1 MFYNDPMFNIV
12 YYGLLF
18 IYEEILYK
26 LVLQL
31 PLNVSVIFF
40 SLTIGLFVGYLS
52 QFIPKRINY
61 FIFNIINLLLCIYY
75 GTALIVKNVFGII
88 ITPSTFTMYKQVT
101 SGAFKTLFFDV
112 ITSNILI
119 IILILLPFIVGLFLN
134 RYLSN
139 KPKFTYILV
148 VVTPFI
154 LFLLCSDSL
163 DTFYSNKSDVNKLG
177 VCSSI
182 FMNGDVG
189 LEPGLEPGFESVG
202 EKDDEVTYTPQISNI
217 DFDSI
222 ESDNQAINDLNNY
235 FKNQV
240 PTYTNEYTGMFEG
253 KNLIYIMAESFDG
266 YFVDKELTPTLYKM
280 IHDGLYFKNY
290 YTPTNLSTIG
300 GEFSLLTGL
309 LPDLAVL
316 NNQWNSNYNNNG
328 HHNYY
333 PYGLGNLFKNLGYEV
348 YAYHDYFYNFQN
360 RDYYLK
366 DLGFDNYKACGNG
379 METRMD
385 CSIFPASD
393 DEMINGSIDDY
404 INSDKFMVYYVT
416 VSGHAKW
423 GFGYNAMA
431 EKNKSLVN
439 DLDYSETVRAYISA
453 NLELEKAMT
462 TLLDKLSAAGKL
474 EDTVIVMAS
483 DHHPYFMEDEQME
496 ELAGKELDK
505 YSLYKNDLI
514 IYNPSVED
522 VTVDKICNTIDVLP
536 TVLNL
541 FGIEHDSRII
551 VGKDILSDSDGMAI
565 FADYSWLADND
576 DDYSNVVSNKYLV
589 SKNIMVYDYYRYLF
603 DGATRQSKSEPFLLL
618 IASCNSAKVMVFVPS
633 L

>member
-1 MFYNDPMFNIV
+1 MFNIV

-40 SLTIGLFVGYLS
+40 SLTIGLFAGYLS

-75 GTALIVKNVFGII
+75 GTALIVKKVFGIVI
-88 ITPSTFTMYKQVT
+88 VPSTFTMYKQVT
-101 SGAFKTLFFDV
+101 SGAFKTLFFET

-148 VVTPFI
+148 VVIPFI

-182 FMNGDVG
+182 FMDGDLG
-189 LEPGLEPGFESVG
+189 LESEEQTEQVVN
-202 EKDDEVTYTPQISNI
+202 EEVAVTYKPRISDI
-217 DFDSI
+217 DFDSL

-235 FKNQV
+235 IKNQV
-240 PTYTNEYTGMFEG
+240 PTYTNEYTGMFKG

-280 IHDGLYFKNY
+280 IHDGFYFKNY

-316 NNQWNSNYNNNG
+316 NNQWNGNYNNNG

-333 PYGLGNLFKNLGYEV
+333 PYGLGNLFKNLGYDV

-366 DLGFDNYKACGNG
+366 DLGFDDYKACGNG
-379 METRMD
+379 MEARMD

-431 EKNKSLVN
+431 EKNKGLVR
-439 DLDYSETVRAYISA
+439 DLNYSETVRAYISA

-541 FGIEHDSRII
+541 FGIEYDSRLV
-551 VGKDILSDSDGMAI
+551 VGKDILSDSDGIAV

-603 DGATRQSKSEPFLLL
+603 DGASDKT
-618 IASCNSAKVMVFVPS
+618 
-633 L
+633 

>member
-1 MFYNDPMFNIV
+1 MFNIV

-18 IYEEILYK
+18 LYEEILYK

-31 PLNVSVIFF
+31 PLNVSVVFF

-52 QFIPKRINY
+52 QFIPKKINY

-75 GTALIVKNVFGII
+75 GTALIVKKVFGIVI
-88 ITPSTFTMYKQVT
+88 VPSTFTMYKQVT
-101 SGAFKTLFFDV
+101 SGAFKTLFFET
-112 ITSNILI
+112 IASNILI

-148 VVTPFI
+148 VVIPFI
-154 LFLLCSDSL
+154 LFLLCTDSL
-163 DTFYSNKSDVNKLG
+163 DTFYSNKSDVNELG

-182 FMNGDVG
+182 FMNGDMGLTSG
-189 LEPGLEPGFESVG
+189 LETGHEPGHESDGHESDGHESSGLESN
-202 EKDDEVTYTPQISNI
+202 PQVSDI
-217 DFDSI
+217 DFDSL
-222 ESDNQAINDLNNY
+222 ESDNQVINDLNNY
-235 FKNQV
+235 IKNQV
-240 PTYTNEYTGMFEG
+240 PTYTNEYTGMFKG

-266 YFVDKELTPTLYKM
+266 YFVNEKLTPTLYKM
-280 IHDGLYFKNY
+280 IHDGFYFKNY

-316 NNQWNSNYNNNG
+316 NNQWNGNYNNNG

-333 PYGLGNLFKNLGYEV
+333 PYGLGNLFKNLDYDV

-366 DLGFDNYKACGNG
+366 DLGFDSYKACGNG

-439 DLDYSETVRAYISA
+439 DLEYSETVKAYISA

-483 DHHPYFMEDEQME
+483 DHHPYFMEDKQME
-496 ELAGKELDK
+496 ELAGKKLDK
-505 YSLYKNDLI
+505 YSLYKSDLI
-514 IYNPSVED
+514 IYNPSVEN
-522 VTVDKICNTIDVLP
+522 VEIDKVCNTIDVLP

-541 FGIEHDSRII
+541 FGIEYDSRLI
-551 VGKDILSDSDGMAI
+551 VGEDILSNSEGMAI
-565 FADYSWLADND
+565 FADYSWLTDND
-576 DDYSNVVSNKYLV
+576 NDYSNVVNNKYLV

-603 DGATRQSKSEPFLLL
+603 DGASG
-618 IASCNSAKVMVFVPS
+618 
-633 L
+633 

>member
-1 MFYNDPMFNIV
+1 MFNIV

-18 IYEEILYK
+18 LYEEILYK

-31 PLNVSVIFF
+31 PLNVSVVFF

-52 QFIPKRINY
+52 QFIPKKINY

-75 GTALIVKNVFGII
+75 GTALIVKKVFGIVI
-88 ITPSTFTMYKQVT
+88 VPSTFTMYKQVT
-101 SGAFKTLFFDV
+101 SGAFKTLFFET

-148 VVTPFI
+148 VVIPFI

-182 FMNGDVG
+182 FMDGDLGLISGHESGHESDGHESDGHESDG
-189 LEPGLEPGFESVG
+189 LESN
-202 EKDDEVTYTPQISNI
+202 PQVSDI
-217 DFDSI
+217 DFDSL

-235 FKNQV
+235 IKNQV
-240 PTYTNEYTGMFEG
+240 PTYTNEYTGMFKG

-280 IHDGLYFKNY
+280 IHDGFYFKNY

-316 NNQWNSNYNNNG
+316 NNQWNGNYNNNG

-333 PYGLGNLFKNLGYEV
+333 PYGLGNLFKELDYDV

-366 DLGFDNYKACGNG
+366 DLGFDDYKACGNG

-404 INSDKFMVYYVT
+404 INSDSFMVYYVT

-431 EKNKSLVN
+431 EKNKDLVS
-439 DLDYSETVRAYISA
+439 DLNYSDTVRAYISA

-496 ELAGKELDK
+496 ELASKELDK

-536 TVLNL
+536 TVLNM
-541 FGIEHDSRII
+541 FGIEYDSRLI
-551 VGKDILSDSDGMAI
+551 VGKDILSNSDGVAI

-589 SKNIMVYDYYRYLF
+589 SKNIMVYDYYRYLY
-603 DGATRQSKSEPFLLL
+603 DNGS
-618 IASCNSAKVMVFVPS
+618 
-633 L
+633 

>member
-1 MFYNDPMFNIV
+1 MFNIV
-12 YYGLLF
+12 YYGFLF
-18 IYEEILYK
+18 LYEEILYK

-40 SLTIGLFVGYLS
+40 SLTIGLFAGYLS

-75 GTALIVKNVFGII
+75 GTALIVKKVFGIV
-88 ITPSTFTMYKQVT
+88 ITPSIFTMYKQVT
-101 SGAFKTLFFDV
+101 SGAFKTLFFET
-112 ITSNILI
+112 IASNFLI

-182 FMNGDVG
+182 FMDGDLG
-189 LEPGLEPGFESVG
+189 LISGQESDGHESVVR
-202 EKDDEVTYTPQISNI
+202 EEVAVTYNPQVSDI
-217 DFDSI
+217 DFDSL

-235 FKNQV
+235 IKNQA
-240 PTYTNEYTGMFEG
+240 PTYTNEYTGMFKG

-280 IHDGLYFKNY
+280 IHDGFYFKNY

-316 NNQWNSNYNNNG
+316 NNQWNGNYNNNG

-333 PYGLGNLFKNLGYEV
+333 PYGLGNLFKELDYDV

-366 DLGFDNYKACGNG
+366 DLGFDNYTACGNG

-439 DLDYSETVRAYISA
+439 DLEYSETVRAYISA

-474 EDTVIVMAS
+474 DDTVIVMAS

-496 ELAGKELDK
+496 ELASKELDK

-514 IYNPSVED
+514 IYNPSVEN
-522 VTVDKICNTIDVLP
+522 VEIDKVCNTIDVLP

-541 FGIEHDSRII
+541 FGIEYDSRLI

-565 FADYSWLADND
+565 FADYSWLTDND
-576 DDYSNVVSNKYLV
+576 NDYSNVVSNKYLV

-603 DGATRQSKSEPFLLL
+603 DGASNKT
-618 IASCNSAKVMVFVPS
+618 
-633 L
+633 

>member
-1 MFYNDPMFNIV
+1 MFNIV
-12 YYGLLF
+12 CYGLLF
-18 IYEEILYK
+18 LYEEILYK

-52 QFIPKRINY
+52 QIIPKRINY

-75 GTALIVKNVFGII
+75 GTALIVKKVFGIVI
-88 ITPSTFTMYKQVT
+88 VPSTFTMYKQVT
-101 SGAFKTLFFDV
+101 GGAFKTLFFDV

-148 VVTPFI
+148 VVIPFI
-154 LFLLCSDSL
+154 LFLLCTDSL
-163 DTFYSNKSDVNKLG
+163 DMFYSNKSDVDKLG

-182 FMNGDVG
+182 FMNGDLGLVSGQESGHEPDG
-189 LEPGLEPGFESVG
+189 LESDGHESSGLESN
-202 EKDDEVTYTPQISNI
+202 PQVSDI
-217 DFDSI
+217 DFDSL
-222 ESDNQAINDLNNY
+222 ESDNQTINDLNNY
-235 FKNQV
+235 IKNQV
-240 PTYTNEYTGMFEG
+240 PTYTNEYTGMFKG

-266 YFVDKELTPTLYKM
+266 YFVGKELTPTLYKM
-280 IHDGLYFKNY
+280 IHDGFYFKNY

-316 NNQWNSNYNNNG
+316 NNQWNGNYNNNG

-333 PYGLGNLFKNLGYEV
+333 PYGLGNLFKELDYDV

-366 DLGFDNYKACGNG
+366 DLGFDNYTACGNG

-431 EKNKSLVN
+431 EKNKDLVS
-439 DLDYSETVRAYISA
+439 DLEYSDTVRAYISA

-474 EDTVIVMAS
+474 ENTVIVMAS

-514 IYNPSVED
+514 IYNPGVVDVE
-522 VTVDKICNTIDVLP
+522 VDKVCNTIDVLP

-541 FGIEHDSRII
+541 FGIEYDSRLI
-551 VGKDILSDSDGMAI
+551 VGKDILSDSEGMAI

-576 DDYSNVVSNKYLV
+576 NDYSNVVSNKYLV

-603 DGATRQSKSEPFLLL
+603 DGAPDRT
-618 IASCNSAKVMVFVPS
+618 
-633 L
+633 

>member
-1 MFYNDPMFNIV
+1 MSNFR
-12 YYGLLF
+12 G
-18 IYEEILYK
+18 
-26 LVLQL
+26 
-31 PLNVSVIFF
+31 
-40 SLTIGLFVGYLS
+40 SL
-52 QFIPKRINY
+52 
-61 FIFNIINLLLCIYY
+61 
-75 GTALIVKNVFGII
+75 
-88 ITPSTFTMYKQVT
+88 
-101 SGAFKTLFFDV
+101 
-112 ITSNILI
+112 
-119 IILILLPFIVGLFLN
+119 
-134 RYLSN
+134 
-139 KPKFTYILV
+139 
-148 VVTPFI
+148 
-154 LFLLCSDSL
+154 
-163 DTFYSNKSDVNKLG
+163 
-177 VCSSI
+177 
-182 FMNGDVG
+182 
-189 LEPGLEPGFESVG
+189 
-202 EKDDEVTYTPQISNI
+202 
-217 DFDSI
+217 
-222 ESDNQAINDLNNY
+222 
-235 FKNQV
+235 
-240 PTYTNEYTGMFEG
+240 
-253 KNLIYIMAESFDG
+253 
-266 YFVDKELTPTLYKM
+266 
-280 IHDGLYFKNY
+280 H
-290 YTPTNLSTIG
+290 LSTIG

-309 LPDLAVL
+309 LPDLAIL
-316 NNQWNSNYNNNG
+316 NNQWNGNYNNNG

-333 PYGLGNLFKNLGYEV
+333 PYGLGNLFKNLGYDV

-431 EKNKSLVN
+431 EKNKDLVS
-439 DLDYSETVRAYISA
+439 DLEYSETVRAYVSA

-522 VTVDKICNTIDVLP
+522 ITVDKICNTIDVLP

-541 FGIEHDSRII
+541 FGIEYDSRII
-551 VGKDILSDSDGMAI
+551 VGKDILSDSEGMAI
-565 FADYSWLADND
+565 FADYSWLTDND
-576 DDYSNVVSNKYLV
+576 GDYSNVVSNKYLV
-589 SKNIMVYDYYRYLF
+589 SKNIMVYDYYHYLF
-603 DGATRQSKSEPFLLL
+603 DGAPDKT
-618 IASCNSAKVMVFVPS
+618 
-633 L
+633 

>member
-1 MFYNDPMFNIV
+1 MFNIV

-18 IYEEILYK
+18 LYEEILYK

-31 PLNVSVIFF
+31 PLNVSVVFF

-52 QFIPKRINY
+52 QFIPKKINY

-75 GTALIVKNVFGII
+75 GTALIVKKVFGIVI
-88 ITPSTFTMYKQVT
+88 VPSTFTMYKQVT
-101 SGAFKTLFFDV
+101 SGAFKTLFFET

-148 VVTPFI
+148 VVIPFI

-182 FMNGDVG
+182 FMDGDLGLISGHESGHESDGHESDGHESDG
-189 LEPGLEPGFESVG
+189 LESN
-202 EKDDEVTYTPQISNI
+202 PQVSDI
-217 DFDSI
+217 DFDSL

-235 FKNQV
+235 IKNQV
-240 PTYTNEYTGMFEG
+240 PTYTNEYTGMFKG

-280 IHDGLYFKNY
+280 IHDGFYFKNY

-316 NNQWNSNYNNNG
+316 NNQWNGNYNNNG

-333 PYGLGNLFKNLGYEV
+333 PYGLGNLFKDLDYDV

-366 DLGFDNYKACGNG
+366 DLGFDDYKACGNG

-404 INSDKFMVYYVT
+404 INSDSFMVYYVT

-431 EKNKSLVN
+431 EKNKDLVS
-439 DLDYSETVRAYISA
+439 DLNYSDTVRAYISA

-541 FGIEHDSRII
+541 FGIEYDSRLV
-551 VGKDILSDSDGMAI
+551 VGKDILSDSEGMAI

-576 DDYSNVVSNKYLV
+576 NDYNNVVNNKYLV
-589 SKNIMVYDYYRYLF
+589 SKNIMVYDYYRYLY
-603 DGATRQSKSEPFLLL
+603 DNGS
-618 IASCNSAKVMVFVPS
+618 
-633 L
+633 

>member
-1 MFYNDPMFNIV
+1 MFNIV
-12 YYGLLF
+12 YYGFLF
-18 IYEEILYK
+18 LYEEILYK

-52 QFIPKRINY
+52 QFVPKRINY

-75 GTALIVKNVFGII
+75 GTALIVKKVFGIVI
-88 ITPSTFTMYKQVT
+88 VPSTFTMYKQVT
-101 SGAFKTLFFDV
+101 SGAFKTLFFET

-148 VVTPFI
+148 VVIPFI

-182 FMNGDVG
+182 FMDGDLGLISGHESGHESDGHESDGHESDG
-189 LEPGLEPGFESVG
+189 LESN
-202 EKDDEVTYTPQISNI
+202 PQVSDI
-217 DFDSI
+217 DFDSL

-240 PTYTNEYTGMFEG
+240 PTYTNEYTGMFKG

-280 IHDGLYFKNY
+280 IHDGFYFKNY

-316 NNQWNSNYNNNG
+316 NNQWNGNYNNNG

-333 PYGLGNLFKNLGYEV
+333 PYGLGNLFKDLDYDV

-366 DLGFDNYKACGNG
+366 DLGFDDYKACGNG

-404 INSDKFMVYYVT
+404 INSDSFMVYYVT

-431 EKNKSLVN
+431 EKNKDLVS
-439 DLDYSETVRAYISA
+439 DLNYSDTVRAYISA

-541 FGIEHDSRII
+541 FGIEYDSRLV
-551 VGKDILSDSDGMAI
+551 VGKDILSDSEGMAI

-576 DDYSNVVSNKYLV
+576 NDYNNVVNNKYLV
-589 SKNIMVYDYYRYLF
+589 SKNIMVYDYYRYLY
-603 DGATRQSKSEPFLLL
+603 DNGS
-618 IASCNSAKVMVFVPS
+618 
-633 L
+633 

>member
-1 MFYNDPMFNIV
+1 MLNIV

-18 IYEEILYK
+18 LYEEILYK

-75 GTALIVKNVFGII
+75 GTALIVRKVFGIVI
-88 ITPSTFTMYKQVT
+88 VPSTFTMYKQVT

-112 ITSNILI
+112 ITSNFLI

-148 VVTPFI
+148 VVIPFI

-182 FMNGDVG
+182 FMDGDLGLESG
-189 LEPGLEPGFESVG
+189 LEPGQESDGHESDGHESSGLESN
-202 EKDDEVTYTPQISNI
+202 PQVSDI
-217 DFDSI
+217 DFDSL

-235 FKNQV
+235 IENQV
-240 PTYTNEYTGMFEG
+240 PTYTNEYTGMFKG

-280 IHDGLYFKNY
+280 IHDGFYFKNY

-316 NNQWNSNYNNNG
+316 NNQWNGNYNNNG

-333 PYGLGNLFKNLGYEV
+333 PYGLGNLFKELDYDV

-366 DLGFDNYKACGNG
+366 DLGFDDYKDCGNG

-431 EKNKSLVN
+431 EKNKDLVS
-439 DLDYSETVRAYISA
+439 DLEYSDTVRAYISA

-522 VTVDKICNTIDVLP
+522 VEVDKVCNTIDVLP

-541 FGIEHDSRII
+541 FGIEYDSRLIA
-551 VGKDILSDSDGMAI
+551 GKDILSDSEGMAI
-565 FADYSWLADND
+565 FADYSWLTDND

-603 DGATRQSKSEPFLLL
+603 DGASNKT
-618 IASCNSAKVMVFVPS
+618 
-633 L
+633 

>member
-1 MFYNDPMFNIV
+1 MFNIV

-18 IYEEILYK
+18 LYEEILYK

-31 PLNVSVIFF
+31 PLNVSMVFF

-61 FIFNIINLLLCIYY
+61 FVFNIINLLLCIYY
-75 GTALIVKNVFGII
+75 GTALIVKKVFGITI
-88 ITPSTFTMYKQVT
+88 VPSTFTMYKQVT

-119 IILILLPFIVGLFLN
+119 IILILLPFIVGLLLN

-148 VVTPFI
+148 VATPFI

-163 DTFYSNKSDVNKLG
+163 DTFYSNKSDVDKLG

-182 FMNGDVG
+182 FMDGDVG
-189 LEPGLEPGFESVG
+189 LEVEDIVHESTVN
-202 EKDDEVTYTPQISNI
+202 EEVAVTYKPQVSDI
-217 DFDSI
+217 DFDSL

-240 PTYTNEYTGMFEG
+240 PTYTNEYTGMFKG

-280 IHDGLYFKNY
+280 IHDGFYFKNY

-316 NNQWNSNYNNNG
+316 NNQWNGNYNNNG

-333 PYGLGNLFKNLGYEV
+333 PYGLGNLFKNLGYDV

-366 DLGFDNYKACGNG
+366 NLGFDNYLACGNG

-416 VSGHAKW
+416 VSGHSKW

-431 EKNKSLVN
+431 EKNKDLVS
-439 DLDYSETVRAYISA
+439 DLEYSETVRAYISA

-522 VTVDKICNTIDVLP
+522 VTVNKICNTIDVLP

-541 FGIEHDSRII
+541 FGIEYDSRLI
-551 VGKDILSDSDGMAI
+551 VGKDILSDSDGVAI
-565 FADYSWLADND
+565 FADGNYLGSDV
-576 DDYSNVVSNKYLV
+576 NVNNYYLV
-589 SKNIMVYDYYRYLF
+589 SKNIMACDYYRYLF
-603 DGATRQSKSEPFLLL
+603 DGASG
-618 IASCNSAKVMVFVPS
+618 
-633 L
+633 

>member
-1 MFYNDPMFNIV
+1 MAHMFNVV

-31 PLNVSVIFF
+31 PLNVSAIFF

-52 QFIPKRINY
+52 QFIPKKINY

-75 GTALIVKNVFGII
+75 GTALIVKKVFGITI
-88 ITPSTFTMYKQVT
+88 VPSTFTMYKQVT

-182 FMNGDVG
+182 FMNGDLG
-189 LEPGLEPGFESVG
+189 LETTGSKLGLESGLISGLISGLETGHESVIS
-202 EKDDEVTYTPQISNI
+202 EEVAVTFKPQVSDI
-217 DFDSI
+217 DFDSL
-222 ESDNQAINDLNNY
+222 ESDNQVINDLNNY
-235 FKNQV
+235 IKNQV
-240 PTYTNEYTGMFEG
+240 PTYTNEYTGMFKG
-253 KNLIYIMAESFDG
+253 KNLIYIMAESYDG

-280 IHDGLYFKNY
+280 IHDGFYFKNY

-316 NNQWNSNYNNNG
+316 NNQWNGNYNNNG
-328 HHNYY
+328 HHSYY
-333 PYGLGNLFKNLGYEV
+333 PYGLGNLFKELDYDV

-431 EKNKSLVN
+431 EKNKDLVS
-439 DLDYSETVRAYISA
+439 DLEYSDTVRAYISA

-514 IYNPSVED
+514 IYNPGVED
-522 VTVDKICNTIDVLP
+522 VEVDKVCNTIDVLP

-541 FGIEHDSRII
+541 FGIEYDSRLI
-551 VGKDILSDSDGMAI
+551 VGKDILSNSDGVAI
-565 FADYSWLADND
+565 FADGNYLGSDV
-576 DDYSNVVSNKYLV
+576 NVNNYYLV
-589 SKNIMVYDYYRYLF
+589 SKNIMACDYYRYLF
-603 DGATRQSKSEPFLLL
+603 DGASG
-618 IASCNSAKVMVFVPS
+618 
-633 L
+633 

>member
-1 MFYNDPMFNIV
+1 MFNIV

-18 IYEEILYK
+18 LYEEILYK

-31 PLNVSVIFF
+31 PLNVSVVFF

-52 QFIPKRINY
+52 QFIPKKINY

-75 GTALIVKNVFGII
+75 GTALIVKKVFGIVI
-88 ITPSTFTMYKQVT
+88 VPSTFTMYKQVT
-101 SGAFKTLFFDV
+101 SGAFKTLFFET

-148 VVTPFI
+148 VVIPFI

-182 FMNGDVG
+182 FMDGDLGLISGHESGHESDGHESDGHESDG
-189 LEPGLEPGFESVG
+189 LESN
-202 EKDDEVTYTPQISNI
+202 PQVSDI
-217 DFDSI
+217 DFDSL

-235 FKNQV
+235 IKNQV
-240 PTYTNEYTGMFEG
+240 PTYTNEYTGMFKG

-280 IHDGLYFKNY
+280 IHDGFYFKNY

-316 NNQWNSNYNNNG
+316 NNQWNGNYNNNG

-333 PYGLGNLFKNLGYEV
+333 PYGLGNLFKELDYDV

-366 DLGFDNYKACGNG
+366 DLGFDDYKACGNG

-431 EKNKSLVN
+431 EKNKDLVS
-439 DLDYSETVRAYISA
+439 DLEYSDTVRAYISA

-462 TLLDKLSAAGKL
+462 TLLDKLSVAGKL

-496 ELAGKELDK
+496 ELASKELDK

-514 IYNPSVED
+514 IYNPGVEN
-522 VTVDKICNTIDVLP
+522 VEVDKVCNTIDVLP

-541 FGIEHDSRII
+541 FGIEYDSRLI
-551 VGKDILSDSDGMAI
+551 VGKDILSDSEGMAI

-576 DDYSNVVSNKYLV
+576 NDYNNVVNNKYLV
-589 SKNIMVYDYYRYLF
+589 SKNIMVYDYYRYLY
-603 DGATRQSKSEPFLLL
+603 DNGS
-618 IASCNSAKVMVFVPS
+618 
-633 L
+633 

>member
-1 MFYNDPMFNIV
+1 MFNIV
-12 YYGLLF
+12 YYGFLF
-18 IYEEILYK
+18 LYEEILYK

-75 GTALIVKNVFGII
+75 GTALIVKKVFGIVI
-88 ITPSTFTMYKQVT
+88 VPSTFTMYKQVT

-119 IILILLPFIVGLFLN
+119 IVLILLPFIVGLFLN

-154 LFLLCSDSL
+154 LFLLCNDSL
-163 DTFYSNKSDVNKLG
+163 DTFYSNKSDVYKLG

-182 FMNGDVG
+182 FMDGDVG
-189 LEPGLEPGFESVG
+189 LEVEDIVHESTVN
-202 EKDDEVTYTPQISNI
+202 EEVVVTYKPQVSDI
-217 DFDSI
+217 DFDSL

-240 PTYTNEYTGMFEG
+240 PTCTNEYTGMFKG

-316 NNQWNSNYNNNG
+316 NNQWNGNYNNNG

-333 PYGLGNLFKNLGYEV
+333 PYGLGNLFKDMDYDV

-385 CSIFPASD
+385 YSIFPASD

-431 EKNKSLVN
+431 EKNKDLVS

-536 TVLNL
+536 TVLNM
-541 FGIEHDSRII
+541 FGIEYDSRLI
-551 VGKDILSDSDGMAI
+551 VGKDILSNSDGVAI

-603 DGATRQSKSEPFLLL
+603 DGAPNKS
-618 IASCNSAKVMVFVPS
+618 
-633 L
+633 

>member
-1 MFYNDPMFNIV
+1 MFNIV

-18 IYEEILYK
+18 LYEEILYK

-40 SLTIGLFVGYLS
+40 SLTIGLFVGFLS
-52 QFIPKRINY
+52 QFVPKRINY
-61 FIFNIINLLLCIYY
+61 IIFNIINLLLCIYY
-75 GTALIVKNVFGII
+75 GTALIVKKVFGITI
-88 ITPSTFTMYKQVT
+88 VPSTFTMYKQVT
-101 SGAFKTLFFDV
+101 GGAFKTLFFDV

-119 IILILLPFIVGLFLN
+119 IVLILLPFIVGLFLN

-154 LFLLCSDSL
+154 LFLLCNDSL
-163 DTFYSNKSDVNKLG
+163 DTFYSNKSDVYKLG

-182 FMNGDVG
+182 FMDGDVG
-189 LEPGLEPGFESVG
+189 LEVEDIVHESTVN
-202 EKDDEVTYTPQISNI
+202 EEVVVTYKPQVSDI
-217 DFDSI
+217 DFDSL

-240 PTYTNEYTGMFEG
+240 PTCTNEYTGMFKG

-316 NNQWNSNYNNNG
+316 NNQWDGNYNNNG

-333 PYGLGNLFKNLGYEV
+333 PYGLGNLFKNLGYDV

-366 DLGFDNYKACGNG
+366 DLGFDNYLACGNG

-439 DLDYSETVRAYISA
+439 DLEYSETVRAYISA

-541 FGIEHDSRII
+541 FGIEYDSRLI

-565 FADYSWLADND
+565 FADYSWLTDND
-576 DDYSNVVSNKYLV
+576 SDYSNVVSNKYLV

-603 DGATRQSKSEPFLLL
+603 DGAPDKS
-618 IASCNSAKVMVFVPS
+618 
-633 L
+633 

>member
-1 MFYNDPMFNIV
+1 MFYNAHMFNIIFC
-12 YYGLLF
+12 GLLF
-18 IYEEILYK
+18 LYEEILYK

-40 SLTIGLFVGYLS
+40 SLTIGLFVGFLS
-52 QFIPKRINY
+52 QFVPKRINY
-61 FIFNIINLLLCIYY
+61 IIFNIINLLLCIYY
-75 GTALIVKNVFGII
+75 GTALIVRKVFGIV

-101 SGAFKTLFFDV
+101 GGAFKTLFFDV
-112 ITSNILI
+112 ITSNTLI

-154 LFLLCSDSL
+154 LFLLCNDSL
-163 DTFYSNKSDVNKLG
+163 DTFYSNKSDVDKLG

-182 FMNGDVG
+182 FMDGDLG
-189 LEPGLEPGFESVG
+189 LESEEQTEQVVSEEVA
-202 EKDDEVTYTPQISNI
+202 VTYKPQVSDI
-217 DFDSI
+217 DFDSL

-235 FKNQV
+235 IKNQV
-240 PTYTNEYTGMFEG
+240 PTYTNEYTGMFKG

-280 IHDGLYFKNY
+280 IHDGFYFKNY

-316 NNQWNSNYNNNG
+316 NNQWNGNYNNNG

-333 PYGLGNLFKNLGYEV
+333 PYGLGNLFKDLDYDV

-366 DLGFDNYKACGNG
+366 DLGFDNYLACGNG
-379 METRMD
+379 IETRMD

-393 DEMINGSIDDY
+393 DEMIKASVDDY

-423 GFGYNAMA
+423 GFGYNAMT
-431 EKNKSLVN
+431 EKNKDLVS
-439 DLDYSETVRAYISA
+439 DLEYSETVRAYISA

-522 VTVDKICNTIDVLP
+522 VTVDKVCNTIDVLP

-541 FGIEHDSRII
+541 FGIEYDSRLM

-565 FADYSWLADND
+565 FADYSWLTDND
-576 DDYSNVVSNKYLV
+576 SDYSNVVSNKYLV

-603 DGATRQSKSEPFLLL
+603 DGAPNR
-618 IASCNSAKVMVFVPS
+618 N
-633 L
+633 

>member
-1 MFYNDPMFNIV
+1 MFYNARMFNIV

-18 IYEEILYK
+18 LYEEILYK

-40 SLTIGLFVGYLS
+40 SLTIGLFAGYLS

-75 GTALIVKNVFGII
+75 GTALIVKKVFGIV
-88 ITPSTFTMYKQVT
+88 ITPSIFTMYKQVT
-101 SGAFKTLFFDV
+101 SGAFKTLFFET
-112 ITSNILI
+112 IASNFLI

-182 FMNGDVG
+182 FMDGDLG
-189 LEPGLEPGFESVG
+189 LISGQESEEQTEQVVR
-202 EKDDEVTYTPQISNI
+202 EEVAVTYNPQVSDI
-217 DFDSI
+217 DFDSL

-235 FKNQV
+235 FKNQA

-431 EKNKSLVN
+431 EKNKDLVS
-439 DLDYSETVRAYISA
+439 DLEYSETVRAYISA

-462 TLLDKLSAAGKL
+462 TLLDKLSATGKL

-541 FGIEHDSRII
+541 FGIEYDSRLI
-551 VGKDILSDSDGMAI
+551 VGKDILSDSDGVAI

-603 DGATRQSKSEPFLLL
+603 DGAPDKT
-618 IASCNSAKVMVFVPS
+618 
-633 L
+633 

>member
-1 MFYNDPMFNIV
+1 MFNIV
-12 YYGLLF
+12 YYGFLF
-18 IYEEILYK
+18 LYEEILYK

-31 PLNVSVIFF
+31 PLNVSMVFF

-61 FIFNIINLLLCIYY
+61 FIFNIINILLCIYY
-75 GTALIVKNVFGII
+75 GTALIVKKVFGITI
-88 ITPSTFTMYKQVT
+88 VPSTFTMYKQVT

-148 VVTPFI
+148 VVIPFI

-163 DTFYSNKSDVNKLG
+163 DTFYSNKSDVDKLG

-182 FMNGDVG
+182 FMDDDVG
-189 LEPGLEPGFESVG
+189 LEVEDIVHESTVN
-202 EKDDEVTYTPQISNI
+202 EEVAVTYKPQVSDI

-235 FKNQV
+235 IKNQV
-240 PTYTNEYTGMFEG
+240 PTYTNEYTGMFKG

-280 IHDGLYFKNY
+280 IHDGFYFKNY

-316 NNQWNSNYNNNG
+316 NNQWNGNYNNNG

-333 PYGLGNLFKNLGYEV
+333 PYGLGNLFKNLGYDV

-379 METRMD
+379 IETRMD

-393 DEMINGSIDDY
+393 DEMIKASVDDY

-431 EKNKSLVN
+431 EKNKDLVS
-439 DLDYSETVRAYISA
+439 DLEYSETVRAYISA

-514 IYNPSVED
+514 IYNPGVED
-522 VTVDKICNTIDVLP
+522 VEVDKVCNTIDVLP

-541 FGIEHDSRII
+541 FGIEYDSRLI
-551 VGKDILSDSDGMAI
+551 VGKDILSNSDGVAI
-565 FADYSWLADND
+565 FADGNYLGSDV
-576 DDYSNVVSNKYLV
+576 NVNNYYLV

-603 DGATRQSKSEPFLLL
+603 DGASG
-618 IASCNSAKVMVFVPS
+618 
-633 L
+633 

>member
-1 MFYNDPMFNIV
+1 MFNIV
-12 YYGLLF
+12 YYGFLF
-18 IYEEILYK
+18 LYEEILYK

-40 SLTIGLFVGYLS
+40 SLTIGLFAGYLS

-75 GTALIVKNVFGII
+75 GTALIVKKVFGIV
-88 ITPSTFTMYKQVT
+88 ITPSIFTMYKQVT
-101 SGAFKTLFFDV
+101 SGAFKTLFFET
-112 ITSNILI
+112 IASNFLI

-182 FMNGDVG
+182 FMDGDLG
-189 LEPGLEPGFESVG
+189 LISGQESDGHESVVR
-202 EKDDEVTYTPQISNI
+202 EEVAVTYNPQVSDI
-217 DFDSI
+217 DFDSL

-235 FKNQV
+235 IKNQA
-240 PTYTNEYTGMFEG
+240 PTYTNEYTGMFKG

-280 IHDGLYFKNY
+280 IHDGFYFKNY

-316 NNQWNSNYNNNG
+316 NNQWNGNYNNNG

-333 PYGLGNLFKNLGYEV
+333 PYGLGNLFKELDYDV

-366 DLGFDNYKACGNG
+366 DLGFDNYTACGNG

-439 DLDYSETVRAYISA
+439 DLEYSETVRAYISA

-474 EDTVIVMAS
+474 DDTVIVMAS

-496 ELAGKELDK
+496 ELASKELDK

-514 IYNPSVED
+514 IYNPSVEN
-522 VTVDKICNTIDVLP
+522 VEIDKVCNTIDVLP

-541 FGIEHDSRII
+541 FGIEYDSRLI

-565 FADYSWLADND
+565 FADYSWLTDND
-576 DDYSNVVSNKYLV
+576 NDYSNVVSNKYLV

-603 DGATRQSKSEPFLLL
+603 DGAPDRS
-618 IASCNSAKVMVFVPS
+618 
-633 L
+633 

>member
-1 MFYNDPMFNIV
+1 MLNIV
-12 YYGLLF
+12 YYGFLF
-18 IYEEILYK
+18 LYEEILYK

-31 PLNVSVIFF
+31 PLNVSVVFF
-40 SLTIGLFVGYLS
+40 SLTIGLFVGFLS
-52 QFIPKRINY
+52 QFVPKRINY

-75 GTALIVKNVFGII
+75 GTALIVKKVFGIVI
-88 ITPSTFTMYKQVT
+88 VPSTFTMYKQVT

-112 ITSNILI
+112 IESNILI

-148 VVTPFI
+148 VVIPFI

-182 FMNGDVG
+182 FMNGDLGLISG
-189 LEPGLEPGFESVG
+189 LESGHEPDGHEPDGHESDGHESDGHESDGHESDGLESN
-202 EKDDEVTYTPQISNI
+202 PQVSDI
-217 DFDSI
+217 DFDSL

-240 PTYTNEYTGMFEG
+240 PTYTNEYTGIFKG

-280 IHDGLYFKNY
+280 IHDGFYFKNY

-316 NNQWNSNYNNNG
+316 NNQWNGNYNNNG

-333 PYGLGNLFKNLGYEV
+333 PYGLGNLFKELDYDV

-366 DLGFDNYKACGNG
+366 DLGFDDYKACGNG

-431 EKNKSLVN
+431 EKNKDLVS
-439 DLDYSETVRAYISA
+439 DLEYSDTVRAYISA

-496 ELAGKELDK
+496 ELAGKKLDK

-522 VTVDKICNTIDVLP
+522 VTVDKVCNTIDVLP

-541 FGIEHDSRII
+541 FGIEYDSRLI
-551 VGKDILSDSDGMAI
+551 VGKDILSDSEGMAI
-565 FADYSWLADND
+565 FADYSWLTDND
-576 DDYSNVVSNKYLV
+576 SDYSNVVSNKYLV

-603 DGATRQSKSEPFLLL
+603 DNGS
-618 IASCNSAKVMVFVPS
+618 
-633 L
+633 

>member
-1 MFYNDPMFNIV
+1 MLNVV

-18 IYEEILYK
+18 LYEEILYK

-31 PLNVSVIFF
+31 PLNVSVVFF

-52 QFIPKRINY
+52 QFIPKKINY

-75 GTALIVKNVFGII
+75 GTALIVKKVFGIVI
-88 ITPSTFTMYKQVT
+88 VPSTFTMYKQVT
-101 SGAFKTLFFDV
+101 SGAFKTLFFET

-148 VVTPFI
+148 VVIPFI

-182 FMNGDVG
+182 FMDGDLGLISGHESGHESDGHESDG
-189 LEPGLEPGFESVG
+189 LESN
-202 EKDDEVTYTPQISNI
+202 PQVSDI
-217 DFDSI
+217 DFDSL

-235 FKNQV
+235 IKNQV
-240 PTYTNEYTGMFEG
+240 PTYTNEYTGMFKG

-280 IHDGLYFKNY
+280 IHDGFYFKNY

-316 NNQWNSNYNNNG
+316 NNQWNGNYNNNG

-333 PYGLGNLFKNLGYEV
+333 PYGLGNLFKDLDYDV

-366 DLGFDNYKACGNG
+366 DLGFDDYKACGNG

-404 INSDKFMVYYVT
+404 INSDSFMVYYVT

-431 EKNKSLVN
+431 EKNKDLVS
-439 DLDYSETVRAYISA
+439 DLNYSDTVRAYISA

-541 FGIEHDSRII
+541 FGIEYDSRLV
-551 VGKDILSDSDGMAI
+551 VGKDILSDSEGMAI

-576 DDYSNVVSNKYLV
+576 NDYNNVVNNKYLV
-589 SKNIMVYDYYRYLF
+589 SKNIMVYDYYRYLY
-603 DGATRQSKSEPFLLL
+603 DNGS
-618 IASCNSAKVMVFVPS
+618 
-633 L
+633 

>member
-1 MFYNDPMFNIV
+1 MFNIV
-12 YYGLLF
+12 YYGFLF
-18 IYEEILYK
+18 LYEEILYK

-52 QFIPKRINY
+52 QFVPKRINY

-75 GTALIVKNVFGII
+75 GTALIVKKVFGIVI
-88 ITPSTFTMYKQVT
+88 VPSTFTMYKQVT
-101 SGAFKTLFFDV
+101 GGAFKTLFFDV

-148 VVTPFI
+148 VVIPFI
-154 LFLLCSDSL
+154 LFLLCTDSL
-163 DTFYSNKSDVNKLG
+163 DMFYSNKSDVDKLG

-182 FMNGDVG
+182 FMNGDLGLVSGQESGHEPDGHESDGHESSG
-189 LEPGLEPGFESVG
+189 LESN
-202 EKDDEVTYTPQISNI
+202 PQVSDI
-217 DFDSI
+217 DFDSL

-235 FKNQV
+235 IKNQV
-240 PTYTNEYTGMFEG
+240 PTYTNEYTGMFKG

-280 IHDGLYFKNY
+280 IHDAFYFKNY

-316 NNQWNSNYNNNG
+316 NNQWNGNYNNNG

-333 PYGLGNLFKNLGYEV
+333 PYGLGNLFKELDYDV

-366 DLGFDNYKACGNG
+366 DLGFVDYKACGNG

-431 EKNKSLVN
+431 EKNKDLVS
-439 DLDYSETVRAYISA
+439 DLNYSDTVRAYISA

-474 EDTVIVMAS
+474 ENTVIVMAS

-522 VTVDKICNTIDVLP
+522 VEIDKVCNTIDVLP

-541 FGIEHDSRII
+541 FGIEYDSRLI
-551 VGKDILSDSDGMAI
+551 VGKDTLSDSEGMAI
-565 FADYSWLADND
+565 FADYSWLTDND
-576 DDYSNVVSNKYLV
+576 NDYSNVVNNKYLV

-603 DGATRQSKSEPFLLL
+603 DGAPDRT
-618 IASCNSAKVMVFVPS
+618 
-633 L
+633 

>member
-1 MFYNDPMFNIV
+1 MFNIV

-18 IYEEILYK
+18 LYEEILYK

-31 PLNVSVIFF
+31 PLNVSMVFF

-61 FIFNIINLLLCIYY
+61 FVFNIINLLLCIYY
-75 GTALIVKNVFGII
+75 GTALIVKKVFGITI
-88 ITPSTFTMYKQVT
+88 VPSTFTMYKQVT

-119 IILILLPFIVGLFLN
+119 IILILLPFIVGLLLN

-148 VVTPFI
+148 VATPFI

-163 DTFYSNKSDVNKLG
+163 DTFYSNKSDVDKLG

-182 FMNGDVG
+182 FMDGDVG
-189 LEPGLEPGFESVG
+189 LEVEDIVHESTVN
-202 EKDDEVTYTPQISNI
+202 EEVAVTYKPQVSDI

-222 ESDNQAINDLNNY
+222 ESDNQVINDLNNY
-235 FKNQV
+235 IKNQV
-240 PTYTNEYTGMFEG
+240 PTYTNEYTGMFKG

-280 IHDGLYFKNY
+280 IHDGFYFKNY

-316 NNQWNSNYNNNG
+316 NNQWNGNYNNNG

-333 PYGLGNLFKNLGYEV
+333 PYGLGNLFKELDYDV

-366 DLGFDNYKACGNG
+366 DLGFDDYKACGNG

-431 EKNKSLVN
+431 EKNKDLVS
-439 DLDYSETVRAYISA
+439 DLEYSETVRAYISA

-522 VTVDKICNTIDVLP
+522 VTVDKVCNTIDVLP

-541 FGIEHDSRII
+541 FGIEYDSRII
-551 VGKDILSDSDGMAI
+551 VGKDILSDSEGMAI

-576 DDYSNVVSNKYLV
+576 SDYSNVVSNKYLV

-603 DGATRQSKSEPFLLL
+603 DGASG
-618 IASCNSAKVMVFVPS
+618 
-633 L
+633 

>member
-1 MFYNDPMFNIV
+1 MLNIV

-18 IYEEILYK
+18 LYEEILYK

-75 GTALIVKNVFGII
+75 GTALIVRKVFGIVI
-88 ITPSTFTMYKQVT
+88 VPSTFTMYKQVT

-148 VVTPFI
+148 VVIPFI

-182 FMNGDVG
+182 FMDGDMGLISGQESNRHEPDGHESDGHESSG
-189 LEPGLEPGFESVG
+189 LESN
-202 EKDDEVTYTPQISNI
+202 PQVSDI
-217 DFDSI
+217 DFDSL
-222 ESDNQAINDLNNY
+222 ESDNQVINDLNNY

-240 PTYTNEYTGMFEG
+240 PTYTNEYTGMFKG

-266 YFVDKELTPTLYKM
+266 YFVNEELTPTLYKM
-280 IHDGLYFKNY
+280 IHDGFYFKNY

-316 NNQWNSNYNNNG
+316 NNQWNGNYNNNG

-333 PYGLGNLFKNLGYEV
+333 PYGLGNLFKELDYDV

-366 DLGFDNYKACGNG
+366 DLGFDDYKACGNG

-431 EKNKSLVN
+431 EKNKDLVS
-439 DLDYSETVRAYISA
+439 DLEYSDTVRAYISA

-522 VTVDKICNTIDVLP
+522 VEVDKVCNTIDVLP

-541 FGIEHDSRII
+541 FGIEYDSRLI
-551 VGKDILSDSDGMAI
+551 VGKDILSDSEGMAI
-565 FADYSWLADND
+565 FADYSWLTDND
-576 DDYSNVVSNKYLV
+576 NDYSNVVSNKYLV

-603 DGATRQSKSEPFLLL
+603 DGAPDKT
-618 IASCNSAKVMVFVPS
+618 
-633 L
+633 

>member
-1 MFYNDPMFNIV
+1 MFNIV

-18 IYEEILYK
+18 LYEEILYK

-40 SLTIGLFVGYLS
+40 SLTIGLFVGFLS
-52 QFIPKRINY
+52 QFVPKRINY

-75 GTALIVKNVFGII
+75 GTALIVIKVFGIV

-101 SGAFKTLFFDV
+101 GGAFKTLFFDV

-119 IILILLPFIVGLFLN
+119 IVLILLPFIVGLFLN

-154 LFLLCSDSL
+154 LFLLCNDSL
-163 DTFYSNKSDVNKLG
+163 DTFYSNKSDVDKL
-177 VCSSI
+177 VLCSSI
-182 FMNGDVG
+182 FMDGDLG
-189 LEPGLEPGFESVG
+189 LESEEQTEPVVNE
-202 EKDDEVTYTPQISNI
+202 EVAVIYKPRISDI
-217 DFDSI
+217 DFDSL

-235 FKNQV
+235 FKNQS
-240 PTYTNEYTGMFEG
+240 PTYTNEYTGMFKG

-316 NNQWNSNYNNNG
+316 NNQWNGNYNNNG

-333 PYGLGNLFKNLGYEV
+333 PYGLGNLFKNLGYDV

-393 DEMINGSIDDY
+393 DEMIKASVDDY

-431 EKNKSLVN
+431 EKNKDLVS
-439 DLDYSETVRAYISA
+439 DLEYSETVRAYISA

-505 YSLYKNDLI
+505 HSLYKNDLI

-541 FGIEHDSRII
+541 FGIEYDSRII

-565 FADYSWLADND
+565 FADHSWLTDND
-576 DDYSNVVSNKYLV
+576 SDYSNVVSNKYLV

-603 DGATRQSKSEPFLLL
+603 DGAPNKT
-618 IASCNSAKVMVFVPS
+618 
-633 L
+633 

>member
-1 MFYNDPMFNIV
+1 MFNIV
-12 YYGLLF
+12 YYGFLF
-18 IYEEILYK
+18 LYEEILYK

-40 SLTIGLFVGYLS
+40 SLTIGLFAGYLS

-75 GTALIVKNVFGII
+75 GTALIVKKVFGIVI
-88 ITPSTFTMYKQVT
+88 VPSTFTMYKQVT
-101 SGAFKTLFFDV
+101 SGAFKTLFFET
-112 ITSNILI
+112 IASNFLI

-163 DTFYSNKSDVNKLG
+163 DTFYSNKSDVNILG

-182 FMNGDVG
+182 FMDGDLGLISGHEYNGH
-189 LEPGLEPGFESVG
+189 ESVIS
-202 EKDDEVTYTPQISNI
+202 EEVAVTYKPQVSDI
-217 DFDSI
+217 DFDSL

-235 FKNQV
+235 IKNQV
-240 PTYTNEYTGMFEG
+240 PTYTNEYTGMFKG

-280 IHDGLYFKNY
+280 IHDGFYFKNY

-316 NNQWNSNYNNNG
+316 NNQWNGNYNNNG

-333 PYGLGNLFKNLGYEV
+333 PYGLGNLFKELDYDV

-431 EKNKSLVN
+431 EKNKDLVS
-439 DLDYSETVRAYISA
+439 DLEYSKTVRAYISA

-474 EDTVIVMAS
+474 DDTVIVMAS

-522 VTVDKICNTIDVLP
+522 VTVDKVCNTIDVLP

-541 FGIEHDSRII
+541 FGIEYDSRLI
-551 VGKDILSDSDGMAI
+551 VGKDILSNSEGMAI
-565 FADYSWLADND
+565 FADYSWLTDND
-576 DDYSNVVSNKYLV
+576 NDYSNVVNNKYLV

-603 DGATRQSKSEPFLLL
+603 DGASDKT
-618 IASCNSAKVMVFVPS
+618 
-633 L
+633 

>member
-1 MFYNDPMFNIV
+1 M
-12 YYGLLF
+12 
-18 IYEEILYK
+18 
-26 LVLQL
+26 
-31 PLNVSVIFF
+31 
-40 SLTIGLFVGYLS
+40 
-52 QFIPKRINY
+52 
-61 FIFNIINLLLCIYY
+61 
-75 GTALIVKNVFGII
+75 
-88 ITPSTFTMYKQVT
+88 
-101 SGAFKTLFFDV
+101 
-112 ITSNILI
+112 
-119 IILILLPFIVGLFLN
+119 
-134 RYLSN
+134 
-139 KPKFTYILV
+139 
-148 VVTPFI
+148 
-154 LFLLCSDSL
+154 
-163 DTFYSNKSDVNKLG
+163 
-177 VCSSI
+177 
-182 FMNGDVG
+182 
-189 LEPGLEPGFESVG
+189 
-202 EKDDEVTYTPQISNI
+202 
-217 DFDSI
+217 
-222 ESDNQAINDLNNY
+222 NNY
-235 FKNQV
+235 IKNQV
-240 PTYTNEYTGMFEG
+240 PTYTNEYTGMFKG

-280 IHDGLYFKNY
+280 IHDGFYFKNY

-316 NNQWNSNYNNNG
+316 NNQWNGNYNNNG

-333 PYGLGNLFKNLGYEV
+333 PYGLGNLFKDLDYDV

-366 DLGFDNYKACGNG
+366 DLGFDDYKACGNG

-404 INSDKFMVYYVT
+404 INSDSFMVYYVT

-431 EKNKSLVN
+431 EKNKDLVS
-439 DLDYSETVRAYISA
+439 DLNYSDTVRAYISA

-541 FGIEHDSRII
+541 FGIEYDSRLV
-551 VGKDILSDSDGMAI
+551 VGKDILSDSDGVAI

-603 DGATRQSKSEPFLLL
+603 DGASDKT
-618 IASCNSAKVMVFVPS
+618 
-633 L
+633 

>member
-1 MFYNDPMFNIV
+1 MFNIV
-12 YYGLLF
+12 YYGLLI

-31 PLNVSVIFF
+31 PLNVSAIFF

-52 QFIPKRINY
+52 QFVPKRINY

-75 GTALIVKNVFGII
+75 GTALIVKKVFGIV
-88 ITPSTFTMYKQVT
+88 ITPSIFTMYKQVT
-101 SGAFKTLFFDV
+101 SGAFKTLFFET
-112 ITSNILI
+112 IASNFLI

-182 FMNGDVG
+182 FMDGDLG
-189 LEPGLEPGFESVG
+189 LESEEQTEQVVN
-202 EKDDEVTYTPQISNI
+202 EEVAVTYKPRISDI
-217 DFDSI
+217 DFDSL

-235 FKNQV
+235 IKNQV
-240 PTYTNEYTGMFEG
+240 PTYTNEYTGMFKG

-316 NNQWNSNYNNNG
+316 NNQWNGNYNNNG

-333 PYGLGNLFKNLGYEV
+333 PYGLGNLFKNLGYDV

-462 TLLDKLSAAGKL
+462 TLLDKLSVAGKL

-536 TVLNL
+536 TVLNM
-541 FGIEHDSRII
+541 FGIEYDSRLI
-551 VGKDILSDSDGMAI
+551 VGKDILSNSDGVAI

-603 DGATRQSKSEPFLLL
+603 DGASDKT
-618 IASCNSAKVMVFVPS
+618 
-633 L
+633 

>member
-1 MFYNDPMFNIV
+1 MLNIV

-18 IYEEILYK
+18 LYEEILYK

-31 PLNVSVIFF
+31 PLNISVVFF
-40 SLTIGLFVGYLS
+40 SLTIGLFVGFLS

-61 FIFNIINLLLCIYY
+61 FIFNVINLLLCIYY
-75 GTALIVKNVFGII
+75 GTALIVRKVFGIVI
-88 ITPSTFTMYKQVT
+88 VPSTFTMYKQVT

-148 VVTPFI
+148 VVIPFI

-163 DTFYSNKSDVNKLG
+163 DTFYSNKSDVDKLG

-182 FMNGDVG
+182 FMNGDLGLISG
-189 LEPGLEPGFESVG
+189 LESGHEPDGHEPDGHESDGHESDGHESDGLESN
-202 EKDDEVTYTPQISNI
+202 PQVSDI
-217 DFDSI
+217 DFDSL
-222 ESDNQAINDLNNY
+222 ESDNQVINDLNNY
-235 FKNQV
+235 IKNQV
-240 PTYTNEYTGMFEG
+240 PTYTNEYTGMFKG

-280 IHDGLYFKNY
+280 IHDGFYFKNY

-316 NNQWNSNYNNNG
+316 NNQWNGNYNNNG

-333 PYGLGNLFKNLGYEV
+333 PYGLGNLFKELDYDV

-462 TLLDKLSAAGKL
+462 TLLDKLSVAGKL

-536 TVLNL
+536 TVLNM
-541 FGIEHDSRII
+541 FGIEYDSRLI
-551 VGKDILSDSDGMAI
+551 VGKDILSNSDGVAI

-603 DGATRQSKSEPFLLL
+603 DGAPNKS
-618 IASCNSAKVMVFVPS
+618 
-633 L
+633 

>member
-1 MFYNDPMFNIV
+1 MFNIV
-12 YYGLLF
+12 YYGFLF
-18 IYEEILYK
+18 LYEEILYK

-31 PLNVSVIFF
+31 PLNISVVFF

-52 QFIPKRINY
+52 QFIPKKINY

-75 GTALIVKNVFGII
+75 GTALIVRKVFGIVI
-88 ITPSTFTMYKQVT
+88 VPSTFTMYKQVT
-101 SGAFKTLFFDV
+101 SGAFKTLFFET
-112 ITSNILI
+112 IESNILI

-148 VVTPFI
+148 VVIPFI
-154 LFLLCSDSL
+154 LFLLCTDSL
-163 DTFYSNKSDVNKLG
+163 DIFYSNKSDVNKLG

-182 FMNGDVG
+182 FMNGDLGLVSGQESGHEPDG
-189 LEPGLEPGFESVG
+189 LESDGLESN
-202 EKDDEVTYTPQISNI
+202 PQVSDI
-217 DFDSI
+217 DFDSL
-222 ESDNQAINDLNNY
+222 ESDNQVINDLNNY

-240 PTYTNEYTGMFEG
+240 PTYTNEYTGMFKG

-266 YFVDKELTPTLYKM
+266 YFVNEELTPTLYKM
-280 IHDGLYFKNY
+280 IHDGFYFKNY

-316 NNQWNSNYNNNG
+316 NNQWNGNYNNNG
-328 HHNYY
+328 HRNYY
-333 PYGLGNLFKNLGYEV
+333 PYGLGNLFKDLDYDV

-431 EKNKSLVN
+431 EKNKDLVR
-439 DLDYSETVRAYISA
+439 DLNYSETVRAYISA

-514 IYNPSVED
+514 VYNPGVED
-522 VTVDKICNTIDVLP
+522 VEVDKVCNTIDVLP

-541 FGIEHDSRII
+541 FGIEYDSRLI
-551 VGKDILSDSDGMAI
+551 VGKDILSDSEGMAI

-576 DDYSNVVSNKYLV
+576 NDYSNVVSNKYLV

-603 DGATRQSKSEPFLLL
+603 DGAPDGT
-618 IASCNSAKVMVFVPS
+618 
-633 L
+633 

>member
-1 MFYNDPMFNIV
+1 MFNIV
-12 YYGLLF
+12 YYGLLI

-31 PLNVSVIFF
+31 PLNVSAIFF

-52 QFIPKRINY
+52 QFVPKRINY

-75 GTALIVKNVFGII
+75 GTALIVRKVFGIVI
-88 ITPSTFTMYKQVT
+88 VPSTFTMYKQVT
-101 SGAFKTLFFDV
+101 SGAFKTLFFET
-112 ITSNILI
+112 IESNILI

-148 VVTPFI
+148 AVIPFI

-163 DTFYSNKSDVNKLG
+163 DTFYSNKSDVDKLG

-182 FMNGDVG
+182 FMNGDLG
-189 LEPGLEPGFESVG
+189 LETTGSKLGLESGLISGLISGLETGHESVIS
-202 EKDDEVTYTPQISNI
+202 EEVAVTFKPQVSDI
-217 DFDSI
+217 DFDSL
-222 ESDNQAINDLNNY
+222 ESDNQVINDLNNY
-235 FKNQV
+235 IKNQV
-240 PTYTNEYTGMFEG
+240 PTYTNEYTGMFKG
-253 KNLIYIMAESFDG
+253 KNLIYIMAESYDG

-280 IHDGLYFKNY
+280 IHDGFYFKNY

-316 NNQWNSNYNNNG
+316 NNQWNGNYNNNG
-328 HHNYY
+328 HHSYY
-333 PYGLGNLFKNLGYEV
+333 PYGLGNLFKELDYDV

-431 EKNKSLVN
+431 EKNKDLVS
-439 DLDYSETVRAYISA
+439 DLEYSDTVRAYISA

-514 IYNPSVED
+514 IYNPGVED
-522 VTVDKICNTIDVLP
+522 VEVDKVCNTIDVLP

-541 FGIEHDSRII
+541 FGIEYDSRLI
-551 VGKDILSDSDGMAI
+551 VGKDILSNSDGVAI
-565 FADYSWLADND
+565 FADGNYLGSDV
-576 DDYSNVVSNKYLV
+576 NVNNYYLV
-589 SKNIMVYDYYRYLF
+589 SKNIMACDYYRYLF
-603 DGATRQSKSEPFLLL
+603 DGASG
-618 IASCNSAKVMVFVPS
+618 
-633 L
+633 

>member
-1 MFYNDPMFNIV
+1 MFNIV

-75 GTALIVKNVFGII
+75 GTALIVKKVFGII

-483 DHHPYFMEDEQME
+483 DHHPYFMEYEQME

-536 TVLNL
+536 TILNL
-541 FGIEHDSRII
+541 FGIEYDSRII
-551 VGKDILSDSDGMAI
+551 VGKDILSDSDGIAV

-576 DDYSNVVSNKYLV
+576 SDYSNVVSNKYLV

>member
-1 MFYNDPMFNIV
+1 
-12 YYGLLF
+12 
-18 IYEEILYK
+18 
-26 LVLQL
+26 
-31 PLNVSVIFF
+31 
-40 SLTIGLFVGYLS
+40 
-52 QFIPKRINY
+52 
-61 FIFNIINLLLCIYY
+61 
-75 GTALIVKNVFGII
+75 
-88 ITPSTFTMYKQVT
+88 MYKQVT
-101 SGAFKTLFFDV
+101 SGAFKTLFFET
-112 ITSNILI
+112 IASNILI

-148 VVTPFI
+148 VVIPFI

-182 FMNGDVG
+182 FMNGDLG
-189 LEPGLEPGFESVG
+189 LETGQESGHEPDGLESSGLESN
-202 EKDDEVTYTPQISNI
+202 PQVSDI

-222 ESDNQAINDLNNY
+222 ESDNQVINDLNNY

-240 PTYTNEYTGMFEG
+240 PTYTNEYTGMFKG

-280 IHDGLYFKNY
+280 IHDGFYFKNY

-316 NNQWNSNYNNNG
+316 NNQWNGNYNNNG

-333 PYGLGNLFKNLGYEV
+333 PYGLGNLFKELDYDV

-366 DLGFDNYKACGNG
+366 DLGFDDYKACGNG

-431 EKNKSLVN
+431 EKNKDLVS
-439 DLDYSETVRAYISA
+439 DLEYSDTVRAYISA

-541 FGIEHDSRII
+541 FGIEYDSRII
-551 VGKDILSDSDGMAI
+551 VGKDILSDSEGMAI
-565 FADYSWLADND
+565 FADYSWLTDND
-576 DDYSNVVSNKYLV
+576 SDYSNVVSNKYLV

-603 DGATRQSKSEPFLLL
+603 NGAPDRS
-618 IASCNSAKVMVFVPS
+618 
-633 L
+633 

>member
-1 MFYNDPMFNIV
+1 MFNIV
-12 YYGLLF
+12 YYGFLF
-18 IYEEILYK
+18 LYEEILYK

-40 SLTIGLFVGYLS
+40 SLTIGLFAGYLS

-75 GTALIVKNVFGII
+75 GTALIVKKVFGIV
-88 ITPSTFTMYKQVT
+88 ITPSIFTMYKQVT
-101 SGAFKTLFFDV
+101 SGAFKTLFFET
-112 ITSNILI
+112 IASNFLI

-163 DTFYSNKSDVNKLG
+163 DTFYSNKSDVDKLG

-182 FMNGDVG
+182 FMNGDLGLESG
-189 LEPGLEPGFESVG
+189 LEPGQESGHEPGRESDG
-202 EKDDEVTYTPQISNI
+202 LESSGLESNPQVSDI
-217 DFDSI
+217 DFDSL

-235 FKNQV
+235 IKNQA
-240 PTYTNEYTGMFEG
+240 PTYTNEYTGMFKG

-280 IHDGLYFKNY
+280 IHDGFYFKNY

-316 NNQWNSNYNNNG
+316 NNQWNGNYNNNG

-333 PYGLGNLFKNLGYEV
+333 PYGLGNLFKELDYDV

-366 DLGFDNYKACGNG
+366 DLGFDNYTACGNG

-439 DLDYSETVRAYISA
+439 DLEYSETVRAYISA

-474 EDTVIVMAS
+474 DDTVIVMAS

-496 ELAGKELDK
+496 ELASKELDK

-514 IYNPSVED
+514 IYNPSVEN
-522 VTVDKICNTIDVLP
+522 VEIDKVCNTIDVLP

-541 FGIEHDSRII
+541 FGIEYDSRLI

-565 FADYSWLADND
+565 FADYSWLTDND
-576 DDYSNVVSNKYLV
+576 NDYSNVVSNKYLV

-603 DGATRQSKSEPFLLL
+603 DGASNKT
-618 IASCNSAKVMVFVPS
+618 
-633 L
+633 

>member
-1 MFYNDPMFNIV
+1 MLNIV

-18 IYEEILYK
+18 LYEEILYK

-31 PLNVSVIFF
+31 PLNVSVVFF
-40 SLTIGLFVGYLS
+40 SLTIGLFVGFLS

-75 GTALIVKNVFGII
+75 GTALIVRKVFGIV
-88 ITPSTFTMYKQVT
+88 ITPSIFTMYKQVT
-101 SGAFKTLFFDV
+101 DGAFKTLFFET
-112 ITSNILI
+112 IASNILI

-148 VVTPFI
+148 AVIPFI

-182 FMNGDVG
+182 FMNGDLG
-189 LEPGLEPGFESVG
+189 LETGQESGHEPDGLESSGLESN
-202 EKDDEVTYTPQISNI
+202 PQVSDI

-222 ESDNQAINDLNNY
+222 ESDNQVINDLNNY
-235 FKNQV
+235 IKNQV
-240 PTYTNEYTGMFEG
+240 PTYTNEYTGVFKG

-266 YFVDKELTPTLYKM
+266 YFVDKEWTPTLYKM
-280 IHDGLYFKNY
+280 IHDGFYFKNY

-316 NNQWNSNYNNNG
+316 NNQWNGNYNNNG

-333 PYGLGNLFKNLGYEV
+333 PYGLGNLFKDLDYDV

-431 EKNKSLVN
+431 EKNKDLVS
-439 DLDYSETVRAYISA
+439 DLEYSDTVRAYISA

-541 FGIEHDSRII
+541 FGIEYDSRII
-551 VGKDILSDSDGMAI
+551 VGKDILSDSEGMAI
-565 FADYSWLADND
+565 FADYSWLTDND
-576 DDYSNVVSNKYLV
+576 SDYSNVVSNKYLV

-603 DGATRQSKSEPFLLL
+603 NGAPDRS
-618 IASCNSAKVMVFVPS
+618 
-633 L
+633 

>member
-1 MFYNDPMFNIV
+1 MLNIV
-12 YYGLLF
+12 YYGFLF
-18 IYEEILYK
+18 LYEEILYK

-31 PLNVSVIFF
+31 PLNISVVFF

-75 GTALIVKNVFGII
+75 GTALIVKKVFGITI
-88 ITPSTFTMYKQVT
+88 VPSTFTMYKQVT
-101 SGAFKTLFFDV
+101 GGAFKSLFFDV

-148 VVTPFI
+148 VVIPFI
-154 LFLLCSDSL
+154 LFLLCTDSL

-182 FMNGDVG
+182 FMNGDLG
-189 LEPGLEPGFESVG
+189 LTSGHESDGHETGHESVVR
-202 EKDDEVTYTPQISNI
+202 EEVAVTYNPQISDI
-217 DFDSI
+217 DFDSL
-222 ESDNQAINDLNNY
+222 ESDNQVINDLNNY
-235 FKNQV
+235 IKNQV
-240 PTYTNEYTGMFEG
+240 PTYTNEYTGMFNG

-280 IHDGLYFKNY
+280 IHDGFYFKNY

-316 NNQWNSNYNNNG
+316 NNQWNGNYNNNG

-333 PYGLGNLFKNLGYEV
+333 PYGLGNLFKELDYDV

-366 DLGFDNYKACGNG
+366 DLGFDDYKACGNG
-379 METRMD
+379 METRID

-431 EKNKSLVN
+431 EKNKDLVS
-439 DLDYSETVRAYISA
+439 DLEYSDTVRAYISA

-514 IYNPSVED
+514 VYNPGVED
-522 VTVDKICNTIDVLP
+522 VEVDKVCNTIDVLP

-541 FGIEHDSRII
+541 FGIEYDSRLI
-551 VGKDILSDSDGMAI
+551 VGKDILSDSEGMAI

-603 DGATRQSKSEPFLLL
+603 NGAPDRS
-618 IASCNSAKVMVFVPS
+618 
-633 L
+633 

>member
-1 MFYNDPMFNIV
+1 MFNIV
-12 YYGLLF
+12 YYGLLI

-31 PLNVSVIFF
+31 PLNVSMVLF

-52 QFIPKRINY
+52 QFVPKRINY

-75 GTALIVKNVFGII
+75 GTALIAKKVFGITI
-88 ITPSTFTMYKQVT
+88 VPSTFTMYKQVT

-182 FMNGDVG
+182 FMNGDLG
-189 LEPGLEPGFESVG
+189 LESEEQTEQVVSEEVA
-202 EKDDEVTYTPQISNI
+202 VTYKPQVSNI
-217 DFDSI
+217 DFNSL

-235 FKNQV
+235 FKNQA
-240 PTYTNEYTGMFEG
+240 PTYTNEYTGMFKG

-316 NNQWNSNYNNNG
+316 NNQWNGNYNNNG

-333 PYGLGNLFKNLGYEV
+333 PYGLGNLFKNLGYDV

-393 DEMINGSIDDY
+393 DEMINGSVDDY

-439 DLDYSETVRAYISA
+439 DLNYSETVRAYISA

-541 FGIEHDSRII
+541 FGIEYDSRLI
-551 VGKDILSDSDGMAI
+551 VGKDILSNSDGVAI
-565 FADYSWLADND
+565 FADGNYLGSDV
-576 DDYSNVVSNKYLV
+576 NVNNYYLV

-603 DGATRQSKSEPFLLL
+603 DGASG
-618 IASCNSAKVMVFVPS
+618 
-633 L
+633 

>member
-1 MFYNDPMFNIV
+1 MFNIV
-12 YYGLLF
+12 YYGFLF
-18 IYEEILYK
+18 LYEEILYK

-31 PLNVSVIFF
+31 PLNISVVFF

-52 QFIPKRINY
+52 QFIPKKINY

-75 GTALIVKNVFGII
+75 GTALIVRKVFGIVI
-88 ITPSTFTMYKQVT
+88 VPSTFTMYKQVT
-101 SGAFKTLFFDV
+101 SGAFKTLFFET
-112 ITSNILI
+112 IESNILI

-148 VVTPFI
+148 VVIPFI
-154 LFLLCSDSL
+154 LFLLCTDSL
-163 DTFYSNKSDVNKLG
+163 DIFYSNKSDVNKLG

-182 FMNGDVG
+182 FMDGDLGLESG
-189 LEPGLEPGFESVG
+189 LEPGRESDGLESSGLESNLQVS
-202 EKDDEVTYTPQISNI
+202 DI
-217 DFDSI
+217 DFDSL

-240 PTYTNEYTGMFEG
+240 PTYTNEYTGMFKG

-280 IHDGLYFKNY
+280 IHDGFYFKNY

-316 NNQWNSNYNNNG
+316 NNQWNGNYNNNG

-333 PYGLGNLFKNLGYEV
+333 PYGLGNLFKELDYDV

-366 DLGFDNYKACGNG
+366 DLGFDDYKACGNG

-431 EKNKSLVN
+431 EKNKDLVS
-439 DLDYSETVRAYISA
+439 DLEYSDTVRAYISA

-514 IYNPSVED
+514 VYNPSVED
-522 VTVDKICNTIDVLP
+522 VEIDKICNTIDVLP

-541 FGIEHDSRII
+541 FGIEYDSRLI
-551 VGKDILSDSDGMAI
+551 VGKDILSDSEGMAI

-576 DDYSNVVSNKYLV
+576 NDFSNVVSNKYLV

-603 DGATRQSKSEPFLLL
+603 DGAPDRS
-618 IASCNSAKVMVFVPS
+618 
-633 L
+633 

>member
-1 MFYNDPMFNIV
+1 MFNIV
-12 YYGLLF
+12 CYGLLF
-18 IYEEILYK
+18 LYEEILYK

-52 QFIPKRINY
+52 QIIPKRINY

-75 GTALIVKNVFGII
+75 GTALIVKKVFGIVI
-88 ITPSTFTMYKQVT
+88 VPSTFTMYKQVT

-163 DTFYSNKSDVNKLG
+163 DTFYSNKSDVDKLG
-177 VCSSI
+177 VCSSV
-182 FMNGDVG
+182 FMDGDLGFV
-189 LEPGLEPGFESVG
+189 PRFESDGHESVVR
-202 EKDDEVTYTPQISNI
+202 EEVTVTYNHQVSDI
-217 DFDSI
+217 DFDSL
-222 ESDNQAINDLNNY
+222 ESDNQVINDLNNY
-235 FKNQV
+235 IKNQV
-240 PTYTNEYTGMFEG
+240 PTYTNEYTGMFKG

-266 YFVDKELTPTLYKM
+266 YFVDEELTPTLYKM
-280 IHDGLYFKNY
+280 IHDGFYFKNY

-316 NNQWNSNYNNNG
+316 NNQWNGNYNNNG

-333 PYGLGNLFKNLGYEV
+333 PYGLGNLFKELDYDV

-366 DLGFDNYKACGNG
+366 DLGFDDYKACGNG

-439 DLDYSETVRAYISA
+439 GLEYSDTVRAYISA

-514 IYNPSVED
+514 IYNPGVED
-522 VTVDKICNTIDVLP
+522 VEVDKVCNTIDVLP

-541 FGIEHDSRII
+541 FGIEYDSRLI
-551 VGKDILSDSDGMAI
+551 VGKDILSDSEGMAI
-565 FADYSWLADND
+565 FADYSWLTDND
-576 DDYSNVVSNKYLV
+576 SDYSNVVSNKYLV

-603 DGATRQSKSEPFLLL
+603 DGAPNR
-618 IASCNSAKVMVFVPS
+618 N
-633 L
+633 